1 MTANASPELPKPS
14 KREEKLHSLL
24 LEFNPASKTLPSVE
38 KLKECISALQD
49 STQSLVVQ
57 ASAPLATEGEEMLKT
72 ALLNRVVV
80 SLYGSVMD
88 TFLAEAREA
97 DDEAEWWATIER
109 SKTELV
115 FYMIQSML
123 TFFSVFQLIYSLQ
136 RSHCV
141 SKTSSRHSEH
151 ATFPWIFLLRHWN
164 ASSSLRHPS
173 VHLYSSPPSTHT
185 FKPILVS
192 FFNLPSISHAT
203 NVERGAKN

>member
-1 MTANASPELPKPS
+1 MQCELSHDVVFMSSFVAHQTRILLRASSSSSNSIETVGSGDAFVAANASPELPKPS

-57 ASAPLATEGEEMLKT
+57 ASAPLATEGEEVLKT

-115 FYMIQSML
+115 FYMIQSMS
-123 TFFSVFQLIYSLQ
+123 TFVCRFSS
-136 RSHCV
+136 
-141 SKTSSRHSEH
+141 
-151 ATFPWIFLLRHWN
+151 
-164 ASSSLRHPS
+164 
-173 VHLYSSPPSTHT
+173 
-185 FKPILVS
+185 
-192 FFNLPSISHAT
+192 
-203 NVERGAKN
+203 